1 MNDEEKFY
9 KNILR
14 VININKQ
21 VKLNE
26 IKAINYFDVLYGLA
40 VDNLKYSK
48 KYDDLMLDTSSRI
61 NFLIE
66 VTAILLNSN
75 NINQEIKELMLQL
88 TNVLINYLTGESE
101 LQEIVLPSR
110 LKEKMK
116 DTNYTPTP
124 EELLFLLN
132 LIEINKKTYDE
143 EIEQKDFSQTIT
155 EGLHTNITEVLRIE
169 RKKFG
174 HLLGLT
180 SSKCNL
186 LELYKR
192 EFINDKITYF
202 EKYYN
207 IKLFDED
214 KNFNVKLDEKIKQA
228 FNIYFKEIFGID
240 YSKENY
246 RKLIEWKYKKSG
258 EYQLTEEDKA
268 LNKTYDIMPKSNL
281 LDYFTSKEGV
291 SKLLIENQKNI
302 DFKYNYFFEKYQR
315 EFKIIE
321 DTKKNKEKVFY
332 DKYKIQYN
340 KEVINLFLNSSA
352 NSKSEEIRRLI
363 DKFIEHKKLNEDQE
377 FKKSFREKFDYE
389 YPLIAFNELITKN
402 VGFYNFSLMK
412 DINSI
417 IVDYASKRKEEKEK
431 KEAKEGK
438 ETEENDGPN
447 ADTYI
452 VSTPIKNMIRH
463 QNEIEEEIEKDNDI
477 YQQAINSGEQSSD
490 LDREYIN
497 LLKSLMLFRP
507 EDRYYFKFK
516 EVHEHQRKIIT
527 ERIEL
532 SPDITVIGFG
542 TEHEEKERMTE
553 FSASYTGEKT
563 KIERHHYCETNM
575 TLDYWEYDS
584 DYRKNGIEY
593 PINMIREVA
602 GDGSR
607 TRILKLS
614 RLKDEIYYNIYK
626 FNNLKY
632 EKNNLKDIIY
642 EKKLIDIIKIQI
654 NDYIKIKEL
663 NLNLYKYNNKNNLI
677 YKIDNYIKKEEQTI
691 INFKNMSSEIK
702 KYFDEYNKII
712 ELNYQDTNSKKRGK

>member
-14 VININKQ
+14 IININKQ
-21 VKLNE
+21 VKSNE
-26 IKAINYFDVLYGLA
+26 IKTINYFDVLYGLA

-61 NFLIE
+61 NFLLD
-66 VTAILLNSN
+66 VTEILLNSN

-101 LQEIVLPSR
+101 LKEIVLPSR

-116 DTNYTPTP
+116 DTNYIPTS

-143 EIEQKDFSQTIT
+143 EIENKDFSQTIT

-169 RKKFG
+169 RKNVG
-174 HLLGLT
+174 HLLGIT
-180 SSKCNL
+180 SSDCNL

-192 EFINDKITYF
+192 EFINVKIAYF

-207 IKLFDED
+207 IQLFDKD
-214 KNFNVKLDEKIKQA
+214 KKINEQLDEKIKQA

-240 YSKENY
+240 YSEENY
-246 RKLIEWKYKKSG
+246 KKLIEWKYKKLP
-258 EYQLTEEDKA
+258 EEQLTAEDKA
-268 LNKTYDIMPKSNL
+268 LNKTFDLMPKSNL
-281 LDYFTSKEGV
+281 IEYYTSKEGI

-302 DFKYNYFFEKYQR
+302 YFKYQYFFEKYQK

-321 DTKKNKEKVFY
+321 NTKKNKEKIFS
-332 DKYKIQYN
+332 DKYKIQYD
-340 KEVINLFLNSSA
+340 KELINLFLD
-352 NSKSEEIRRLI
+352 SKVTSKNEEIRRVI
-363 DKFIEHKKLNEDQE
+363 DKLLEHKKLNEDKE
-377 FKKSFREKFDYE
+377 FKKAFGEEFNYE

-417 IVDYASKRKEEKEK
+417 IVDYSSKRKEENE
-431 KEAKEGK
+431 
-438 ETEENDGPN
+438 GPN

-452 VSTPIKNMIRH
+452 ISTPIKNMIRH
-463 QNEIEEEIEKDNDI
+463 QNEIEEEIEKDNDE
-477 YQQAINSGEQSSD
+477 YQQAISSGEQPSD
-490 LDREYIN
+490 LDIEYIN

-507 EDRYYFKFK
+507 EDRYYFKFRKK
-516 EVHEHQRKIIT
+516 EEQDHQRKIIT
-527 ERIEL
+527 ERIKL

-542 TEHEEKERMTE
+542 TKPEEKERMTE

-563 KIERHHYCETNM
+563 KLERYHYCETNM

-584 DYRKNGIEY
+584 DYRKNGTEY

-607 TRILKLS
+607 TKILKLS

-626 FNNLKY
+626 FNTLRY
-632 EKNNLKDIIY
+632 EKNILKDIIY
-642 EKKLIDIIKIQI
+642 EKKLIDIIKNQI

-663 NLNLYKYNNKNNLI
+663 NLNLYKYNNKNNEI
-677 YKIDNYIKKEEQTI
+677 YKINKEHIDNYIRKEEQNI
-691 INFKNMSSEIK
+691 INFKNISTELNN
-702 KYFDEYNKII
+702 YFDEYSKII
-712 ELNYQDTNSKKRGK
+712 ELNSQYTDSKKRGK